1 MGMRGRR
8 LLSYRD
14 AVAILGGD
22 SEALTAADQALGGA
36 LSAATGGA
44 SDAVLGIFG
53 AQGRLLRLGRDL
65 TGGLRDRLS
74 GAGRTERTQ
83 KIAAAHA
90 VLVVTAYFEVLA
102 ECELPFEVRDLGIT
116 AGEQVAL
123 AGGDRDAVDVVQRLL
138 FAEVPQPGP
147 TLPYETFVVDLGI
160 WYMNTTASL
169 LSFVRGLAVWDG
181 LSGRQRHRAEDVL
194 TELSV
199 AAVERHGELYA
210 QLALEVPEFGFWSA
224 QVEQQATRH
233 QIRHSLSGVESCL
246 RGLVNPPALHH
257 AAVGLD
263 IGYRAALGKA
273 ILSEGEAPSGL
284 MLPTLARGYVDP
296 DFRVS
301 AVPGDGNGPAHESW
315 WESLPVRSD
324 LTEFLAG
331 TLTSLTSTTAPLLV
345 LGQPG
350 AGKSVL
356 TKILAARLGATGFLP
371 VRVVLREVR
380 AEDEVQDQIE
390 HAVRAATGEQVTWTE
405 LVRSAQGA
413 VPVLLFDGFDELLQA
428 TGVSQSDYL
437 VRVARFQ
444 QREAELGRPVYAMV
458 TSRTAVAD
466 RARCPEGTVAV
477 RLEPFGEPHIRR
489 WLDVWNE
496 LNTPHFTAHGLR
508 PLTAE
513 VACRHAELASQ
524 PLLLLMLA
532 LHDANANALQR
543 EADSGNPL
551 AAADLYEELLASFA
565 VREIGK
571 SGDGLTRRQLAD
583 HAERELQR
591 LSLIA
596 FGILNRRRQWITAA
610 ELDEDL
616 TALLGRPQ
624 GAVSADFRRTPLNQA
639 EVALGR
645 FFFVQKAQAVQGG
658 RELTTYEF
666 LHATF
671 GEYLVARLAVVL
683 LDQLLDQRPALS
695 LGRAHADDEMMYAL
709 LSYALLASR
718 QMLRFVEA
726 RIGHLAPQRRERLGE
741 LLISVMDDARQR
753 VEHRYADYRPISR
766 ATAARHGK
774 YEANLL
780 VLTLLVTGGVTTSE
794 LFPGAS
800 DPAGVWPHR
809 VQLYR
814 SALTEQEWADFAAAL
829 QVHRGWAGER
839 RELTVLPVSAVV
851 PPGGEWAVDPYWS
864 FRYGPDHEY
873 RTTEVTWSRTYSEES
888 RHRMD
893 VADAGQD
900 LVVRHALDP
909 IFERFGIAMTT
920 FYGEADGR
928 ATSWAHDLMDLW
940 LSSHLE
946 PLDPELA
953 VRYERCARMLRQ
965 ARGAPSDMWT
975 KLSAIVAGQLLS
987 DAHRVP
993 AAVVHRV
1000 VRALETDRDTAA
1012 SLVLRARIVLRRLD
1026 TVLPDPGEEQAE
1038 ALAVLRECLDDALA
1052 TLASDAPQW
1061 LPSVWA
1067 EESHTRL
1074 ARQLLPHYA
1083 GRVPDEVADQ
1093 LRALHSRYDEP
1104 SAG

>member
-1 MGMRGRR
+1 MRGRR

-22 SEALTAADQALGGA
+22 SEALAAADQVLGGA

-74 GAGRTERTQ
+74 GAERTERSE

-90 VLVVTAYFEVLA
+90 VLVITAYFEVLSEA
-102 ECELPFEVRDLGIT
+102 ELPFSVRELELTTGELIAIAGGDREAEDIVHRLLFAGIPQVGPAQPYELFVRRLVT
-116 AGEQVAL
+116 WYGGIALPMMEFVQGLALWDGLSEEQREQAAVAL
-123 AGGDRDAVDVVQRLL
+123 AGLSSAALNR
-138 FAEVPQPGP
+138 
-147 TLPYETFVVDLGI
+147 YE
-160 WYMNTTASL
+160 
-169 LSFVRGLAVWDG
+169 
-181 LSGRQRHRAEDVL
+181 
-194 TELSV
+194 
-199 AAVERHGELYA
+199 ELYA
-210 QLALEVPEFGFWSA
+210 RLALEVPEFGFWSD
-224 QVEQQATRH
+224 QIEHRATRNE
-233 QIRHSLSGVESCL
+233 IRQSLAGVETAL
-246 RGLVNPPALHH
+246 RGLVVAPALSH
-257 AAVGLD
+257 AAAGLD
-263 IGYRAALGKA
+263 IIYRAALTKS
-273 ILSEGEAPSGL
+273 ILAEGEAPSGL
-284 MLPTLARGYVDP
+284 TLPTLVEGYVDP

-301 AVPGDGNGPAHESW
+301 AVPGDGSGPAQEGW
-315 WESLPVRSD
+315 WEGMPVRSD

-331 TLTSLTSTTAPLLV
+331 TLTSPESATTPLLV

-356 TKILAARLGATGFLP
+356 TKVLAARLAETGFLP
-371 VRVVLREVR
+371 VRIVLREVR
-380 AEDEVQDQIE
+380 AEDEVQEQIE
-390 HAVRAATGEQVTWTE
+390 HAVRATTGEQVSWTE
-405 LVRSAQGA
+405 LVRSADGA

-428 TGVSQSDYL
+428 TGVGQTDYL
-437 VRVARFQ
+437 LRIAKFQ

-477 RLEPFGEPHIRR
+477 RLEPFSESHIQR
-489 WLDVWNE
+489 WLAVWNQ
-496 LNTPHFTAHGLR
+496 LNAPHFTAHGLR

-513 VACRHAELASQ
+513 VACRNAELASQ

-543 EADSGNPL
+543 EAENGESLG
-551 AAADLYEELLASFA
+551 AADLYEELLVSFA

-571 SGDGLTRRQLAD
+571 SGDGLTAHQLAD
-583 HAERELQR
+583 KSERELER

-610 ELDEDL
+610 ELEEDL
-616 TALLGRPQ
+616 IALLGR
-624 GAVSADFRRTPLNQA
+624 SAAAAATDFRHTPLKQA
-639 EVALGR
+639 EIALGR
-645 FFFVQKAQAVQGG
+645 FFFVQKAQAVQDE
-658 RELTTYEF
+658 RQLTTYEF

-671 GEYLVARLAVVL
+671 GEYLVARLSVVL
-683 LDQLLDQRPALS
+683 LDQLLDHRPALS
-695 LGRAHADDEMMYAL
+695 IGRTHVDDELMYAL

-718 QMLRFVEA
+718 QMTRFVEA
-726 RIGHLAPQRRERLGE
+726 RIGHLAPERRERLGE
-741 LLISVMDDARQR
+741 LLISVMDDARNR
-753 VEHRYADYRPISR
+753 VEHKFADYRPIPR

-774 YEANLL
+774 YEANLMML
-780 VLTLLVTGGVTTSE
+780 TVLLTGGVTTSE
-794 LFPGAS
+794 LFPAAT

-829 QVHRGWAGER
+829 QVHRSWVDGR
-839 RELTVLPVSAVV
+839 RELTVLPASAPE
-851 PPGGEWAVDPYWS
+851 PPGGEWTVDPYWS

-873 RTTEVTWSRTYSEES
+873 QTTETTWSRAYAEES

-893 VADAGQD
+893 IADAGQD

-909 IFERFGIAMTT
+909 LFERFAIAMTT
-920 FYGEADGR
+920 FYGEAGGQ

-953 VRYERCARMLRQ
+953 VRYERCAQLLFQ
-965 ARGAPSDMWT
+965 ARSMPSEMWT
-975 KLSAIVAGQLLS
+975 KLSAIVAGQLLG
-987 DAHRVP
+987 DAQRLPVT
-993 AAVVHRV
+993 VVHRV
-1000 VRALETDRDTAA
+1000 VQALWTDRDTAA

-1026 TVLPDPGEEQAE
+1026 TMDSYPYDGDTEGQR
-1038 ALAVLRECLDDALA
+1038 ALLRGLLDLALGTLA
-1052 TLASDAPQW
+1052 TDAPQW

-1067 EESHTRL
+1067 EESHSRL
-1074 ARQLLPHYA
+1074 ARQLLPEFVN
-1083 GRVPDEVADQ
+1083 RVPEEVADQ
-1093 LRALHSRYDEP
+1093 LRDLRRRYDDR
-1104 SAG
+1104 